1 MNIATAQILVRH
13 HAETLRRTGCLPFGY
28 ANLSTE
34 GQLTELLDQ
43 LTRWSR
49 SGCTPLKVVRLYC
62 GDFLPR
68 LKTFEAWQTNHSLS
82 QRYIALQIS
91 DLHLKQVQ
99 LALNCLISLSA
110 LSEASANV

>member
-13 HAETLRRTGCLPFGY
+13 HAETLRRTGCLPFIY
-28 ANLSTE
+28 SQLSALA
-34 GQLTELLDQ
+34 QLCELRDQ
-43 LTRWSR
+43 ITRWSR
-49 SGCTPLKVVRLYC
+49 SGSTPLKLVRLYC

-99 LALNCLISLSA
+99 LALDCLISLSA
-110 LSEASANV
+110 LSEAPANV